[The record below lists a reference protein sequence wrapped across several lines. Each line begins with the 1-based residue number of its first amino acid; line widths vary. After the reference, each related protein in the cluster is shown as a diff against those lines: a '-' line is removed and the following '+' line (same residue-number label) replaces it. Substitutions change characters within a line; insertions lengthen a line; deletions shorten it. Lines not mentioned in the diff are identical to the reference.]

1 MSLRPLFAAFSYDQL
16 GDLLF
21 ARDAERTEALVR
33 QLGEEQRGARGD
45 FAARAQAALRRLL
58 TENPQRDGPE
68 DEACVAAADLLV
80 RRTPSYAACPESTA
94 WKWSAFLAL
103 LDDPRVK
110 LADEPRALLEAIAF
124 GAPLF
129 GDGFE
134 TEWGFYGYLL
144 ANQAQ
149 RLDAA
154 LGALDRDAIGPAAA
168 LVEELR
174 GWLSRAIDAGLD
186 VWVLWS

>member
-110 LADEPRALLEAIAF
+110 LAF